1 MDSILGLFDKLILLF
16 IIAIFARAI
25 LSFVLPMTGMRS
37 NPLLTSVN
45 TLINQIT
52 DPILVPLR
60 RVLPRFGMF
69 DLSPMV
75 AIIVLY
81 IIRDVLARSS

>member
-1 MDSILGLFDKLILLF
+1 MDWLLRLLENIILVF

-25 LSFVLPMTGMRS
+25 LSFIIPMTGARPHPMLIS
-37 NPLLTSVN
+37 IN

-60 RVLPRFGMF
+60 RVLPTFGMF

-75 AIIVLY
+75 AIVVLY
-81 IIRDVLARSS
+81 IIRGVLARAG